1 MPKAMIN
8 GIQMYYEVTGSGF
21 PLLFVHE
28 FAGDCRSWDPQVQFF
43 ARRYTAVTHNARGY
57 PPSDVPDDPAAYSQ
71 QMAVDD
77 IYHLLRH
84 LKMERAH
91 LCGLSM
97 GGFAVLHFGF
107 QHPEMARSLVVA
119 GCGYGA
125 VKTER
130 ERFQRDTEATARR
143 MEREGMQAMAAVYGA
158 GPTRVQF
165 EVKDPLGYR
174 RFVEQLAGHSGVGS
188 ARTLMGVQRMR
199 PSLYDLQDRMEKLD
213 VPTLIVTGD
222 EDEPCLEPALLMKR
236 KIRRSGLVVFPKT
249 GHTVN
254 LEEPGGFNRA
264 VLDFLGAVEAD
275 RWPPRDPRSLSASAI
290 LAGEKP

>member
-1 MPKAMIN
+1 MPTAMIN
-8 GIQMYYEVTGSGF
+8 CIQLYYEVHGSGF
-21 PLLFVHE
+21 PLVFVHE
-28 FAGDCRSWDPQVQFF
+28 FAGDSQSWDPQVNFF
-43 ARRYTAVTHNARGY
+43 ARRYAVVTYNARGY
-57 PPSDVPDDPAAYSQ
+57 PPSDVPEDPAAYSQ

-77 IYHLLRH
+77 ISRLMRH
-84 LKMERAH
+84 LKLERAH

-130 ERFQRDTEATARR
+130 ERFQRDTELTAQR
-143 MEREGMQAMAAVYGA
+143 MEREGMQAMAEVYGR

-165 EVKDPLGYR
+165 EIKDPKGYAK
-174 RFVEQLAGHSGVGS
+174 FTQQLAGHSGKGS
-188 ARTLMGVQRMR
+188 ARTLMGVQRRR
-199 PSLYDLQDRMEKLD
+199 PSLFDLQDQMKTLD

-222 EDEPCLEPALLMKR
+222 EDDPCLEPALLMKR
-236 KIRRSGLVVFPKT
+236 QIPRAGLVVIPKT

-254 LEEPGGFNRA
+254 LEEPEAFNRA
-264 VLDFLGAVEAD
+264 VLDFLTAVEAA

-290 LAGEKP
+290 IAEPLK

>member
-8 GIQMYYEVTGSGF
+8 GIQMYHEVHGSGF
-21 PLLFVHE
+21 PLVFVHE
-28 FAGDCRSWDPQVQFF
+28 FAGDCRSWDPQVQCF
-43 ARRYTAVTHNARGY
+43 ARRYTVVTYNARGY

-84 LKMERAH
+84 LQLPRAH

-130 ERFQRDTEATARR
+130 ERFQKDTELTAQR
-143 MEREGMQAMAAVYGA
+143 MEREGMQAMAAAYGA

-165 EVKDPLGYR
+165 EIKDPLGYR
-174 RFVEQLAGHSGVGS
+174 RFLEQLAGHSGVGS

-222 EDEPCLEPALLMKR
+222 EDDPCLEPALLMKR

-254 LEEPGGFNRA
+254 LEEPEGFNRT
-264 VLDFLGAVEAD
+264 VLDFITAVEAD

-290 LAGEKP
+290 IAGQTK

>member
-1 MPKAMIN
+1 MPKAPNN
-8 GIQMYYEVTGSGF
+8 GIEMYYEVTGSGF

-43 ARRYTAVTHNARGY
+43 ARRYTVVTYNARGY
-57 PPSDVPDDPAAYSQ
+57 PPSDVPDDPEAYSQ
-71 QMAVDD
+71 QIAVDD
-77 IYHLLRH
+77 IEHLLRH
-84 LKMERAH
+84 LKIERAH

-130 ERFQRDTEATARR
+130 ERFQKDSELTAQR
-143 MEREGMQAMAAVYGA
+143 MEREGMAAMAEVYGR

-165 EVKDPLGYR
+165 ENKDPLGYR
-174 RFVEQLAGHSGVGS
+174 RFLEQLAGHSGVGS
-188 ARTLMGVQRMR
+188 ARTLLGVQRRR
-199 PSLYDLQDRMEKLD
+199 PSLYDLQDHMQTLD

-222 EDEPCLEPALLMKR
+222 EDDPCLEPALLMKR
-236 KIRRSGLVVFPKT
+236 KIPRAGLVVIPKS
-249 GHTVN
+249 GHAIN
-254 LEEPGGFNRA
+254 LEEPEAFNRV
-264 VLDFLGAVEAD
+264 VLDFLTAVEAD
-275 RWPPRDPRSLSASAI
+275 RWPRRDPRSLGVSAI
-290 LAGEKP
+290 IGGESK

>member
-8 GIQMYYEVTGSGF
+8 GINVYYEVHGSGF
-21 PLLFVHE
+21 PMVFVHE
-28 FAGDCRSWDPQVQFF
+28 FAGDSASWEPQVNFF
-43 ARRYTAVTHNARGY
+43 ARRYTVVTYNARGY
-57 PPSDVPDDPAAYSQ
+57 PPSDVPEDPGAYSQ

-77 IYHLLRH
+77 LYHLQRH
-84 LKMERAH
+84 LRLERAH

-125 VKTER
+125 VKAER
-130 ERFQRDTEATARR
+130 ERFHRDTEATAQR
-143 MEREGMQAMAAVYGA
+143 MEREGMGAMAPVYGA

-165 EVKDPLGYR
+165 ETKDPLGHR
-174 RFVEQLAGHSGVGS
+174 RFLEQLAGHSGLGS
-188 ARTLMGVQRMR
+188 ARTLMGVQRTR

-222 EDEPCLEPALLMKR
+222 EDDPCLEPGLLMKR
-236 KIRRSGLVVFPKT
+236 KIPRAGLVVLPKT
-249 GHTVN
+249 GHTIN
-254 LEEPGGFNRA
+254 LEEPEAFNRA
-264 VLDFLGAVEAD
+264 LLDFFTAVEAE
-275 RWPPRDPRSLSASAI
+275 RWPRRDPRSLSASAI
-290 LAGEKP
+290 IAVQR

>member
-1 MPKAMIN
+1 MPKATIN

-21 PLLFVHE
+21 PLVFVHE

-43 ARRYTAVTHNARGY
+43 ARRYTVVTYNARGY
-57 PPSDVPDDPAAYSQ
+57 PPSDVPEDPAAYSQ
-71 QMAVDD
+71 QVAVDD
-77 IYHLLRH
+77 LYHLMRH
-84 LKMERAH
+84 LQIERAH

-130 ERFQRDTEATARR
+130 ERFQKDTELTAQR
-143 MEREGMQAMAAVYGA
+143 MEREGMQAMAEVYGR

-165 EVKDPLGYR
+165 EIKDPLGYR
-174 RFVEQLAGHSGVGS
+174 RFLEQLAGHSGVGS
-188 ARTLMGVQRMR
+188 ARTLMGVQRRR
-199 PSLYDLQDRMEKLD
+199 PSLFDLQDRMQKLD

-222 EDEPCLEPALLMKR
+222 EDDPCLEPGLLMKR
-236 KIRRSGLVVFPKT
+236 KIPRAGLLVLPKS
-249 GHTVN
+249 GHTMN
-254 LEEPGGFNRA
+254 LEEPEVFNRA
-264 VLDFLGAVEAD
+264 VLDFITAVEAD

-290 LAGEKP
+290 IAEQPK